1 MELVKRIIINNV
13 CHCDCDLEFFF
24 AKFTHHCTSVSLTLP
39 TISPTDGIEMKSK
52 HSDAV
57 LVEKGRSVS
66 LLRFS

>member
-13 CHCDCDLEFFF
+13 CHCDFDLEFFF

-52 HSDAV
+52 HSGRKREIGLFASMF
-57 LVEKGRSVS
+57 LEK
-66 LLRFS
+66 